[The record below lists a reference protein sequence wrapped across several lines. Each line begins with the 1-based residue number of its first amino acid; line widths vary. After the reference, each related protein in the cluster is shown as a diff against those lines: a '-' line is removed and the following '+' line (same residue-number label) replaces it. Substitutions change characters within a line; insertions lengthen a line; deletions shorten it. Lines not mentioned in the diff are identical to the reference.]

1 MPLPISSAA
10 VSNAPTMAFSVTG
23 VIEQNKGK
31 EVAVKLTES
40 DFFCGMI
47 SFAKRRTVMGEE
59 NYGNGRGFHLG
70 KRRLQTVITDNR

>member
-23 VIEQNKGK
+23 VIEQNKGE

-40 DFFCGMI
+40 EIFPKKK
-47 SFAKRRTVMGEE
+47 SFAKR
-59 NYGNGRGFHLG
+59 NL
-70 KRRLQTVITDNR
+70 LQKEIYRERKSFLSLA

>member
-23 VIEQNKGK
+23 VIEQNKGE

-40 DFFCGMI
+40 EIFPKKKY
-47 SFAKRRTVMGEE
+47 FAKRNLSQKEMYRKKKSFE
-59 NYGNGRGFHLG
+59 
-70 KRRLQTVITDNR
+70 KRRLLQKEGH